1 MSPVLTVI
9 AFFLV
14 LGPLVFFH
22 EFGHFLFAKLA
33 RIRVIEFGFGY
44 PPRAWKFWQSAGHIT
59 IAGIRIAIPR
69 NFKAHLSREEASRLF
84 RKVEATVIP
93 QPDGSHTTQ
102 SIRVVDPPKDRSAG
116 FGFLDN
122 LVRLP
127 SSVMDVMENGRF
139 VEAGFGLQ
147 PDGSRV
153 LQSLKL
159 LDPSTENV
167 ESVHSTHLV
176 RGEVTD
182 YVPGTE
188 YTLNWLPVGGF
199 TRMLGEEDPTASDSF
214 AAAPKRWRFAV
225 LAAGPAMNVA
235 LAFVIFVAMF
245 MSGAPEPKDVAVA
258 IGTVQP
264 GSPADSAGLKPGD
277 IILSASG
284 QPITSTTQVVQIT
297 RANLGQELVFSIQR
311 GQDRLDLRAVPRRA
325 NEYDP
330 TKEGPLGIT
339 IGDQVLTF
347 SLRYYSF
354 FDAVPLGWR
363 ATAGSVAATVLAPV
377 AIMRG
382 LIPASEARPVGPVG
396 IAQIAGAQ
404 AEASL
409 RLGGLFPI
417 LQLAGFLSVAIGL
430 TNLLPLPALDGGRLV
445 FVILEAI
452 RRRRIDPKKET
463 IVHLVGMALL
473 LTLMLVITLQDILN
487 PIAIPRTF

>member
-1 MSPVLTVI
+1 MSPLLTII

-22 EFGHFLFAKLA
+22 ELGHFLFAKLA

-59 IAGIRIAIPR
+59 IAGIPVTLPR
-69 NFKAHLSREEASRLF
+69 NFKARLSKEEARRLF

-93 QPDGSHTTQ
+93 QPDGSRTTQ
-102 SIRVVDPPKDRSAG
+102 SIKMADPSKDKSAG

-122 LVRLP
+122 LVALP

-139 VEAGFGLQ
+139 VEATFALQ

-153 LQSLKL
+153 LHSIKL

-167 ESVHSTHLV
+167 ESVQSTTFA

-188 YTLNWLPVGGF
+188 YTLNWMPVGGF
-199 TRMLGEEDPTASDSF
+199 TRMLGEEDPTAPDSF

-225 LAAGPAMNVA
+225 LAAGPGMNIV
-235 LAFVIFVAMF
+235 LAFFIFVAMF
-245 MSGAPEPKDVAVA
+245 MSGSPEPKDVAVA
-258 IGTVQP
+258 INTVQP

-277 IILSASG
+277 IILAASG
-284 QPITSTTQVVQIT
+284 QPIKSTTQVVQIT
-297 RANLGQELVFSIQR
+297 RANLGKELVFSIQR
-311 GQDRLDLRAVPRRA
+311 GQDKLDLRATPRRA
-325 NEYDP
+325 GEYDA

-339 IGDQVLTF
+339 IGDQALTF
-347 SLRYYSF
+347 SLRYYSLLE
-354 FDAVPLGWR
+354 AVPLGWK
-363 ATAGSVAATVLAPV
+363 ATMGSVAATVLAPV
-377 AIMRG
+377 AILRG
-382 LIPASEARPVGPVG
+382 LIPASEARPVGPLG

-409 RLGGLFPI
+409 RLRGLFPI

-473 LTLMLVITLQDILN
+473 LTLMVVITLQDILN
-487 PIAIPRTF
+487 PISIPRTF

>member
-1 MSPVLTVI
+1 MSPLLTVI

-22 EFGHFLFAKLA
+22 ELGHFLFAKLA

-44 PPRAWKFWQSAGHIT
+44 PPRAWKFWQSAGQIT
-59 IAGIRIAIPR
+59 IAGVRITLPK
-69 NFKAHLSREEASRLF
+69 NFKARLARPDAERLF
-84 RKVEATVIP
+84 KKPEGA
-93 QPDGSHTTQ
+93 
-102 SIRVVDPPKDRSAG
+102 KSAG
-116 FGFLDN
+116 FGFLD
-122 LVRLP
+122 RLP
-127 SSVMDVMENGRF
+127 LPGNVMDVMENGRF
-139 VEAGFGLQ
+139 VEAAFGLQ
-147 PDGSRV
+147 PDGNRV
-153 LQSLKL
+153 LHSIKL

-167 ESVHSTHLV
+167 ESMQSTTFA

-199 TRMLGEEDPTASDSF
+199 TRMLGEEDPTAPDSF
-214 AAAPKRWRFAV
+214 AAASKRWRFAV
-225 LAAGPAMNVA
+225 LAAGPGMNVL

-245 MSGAPEPKDVAVA
+245 MSGAPEPKDTAVG
-258 IGTVQP
+258 ISTVKP

-277 IILSASG
+277 TILSVNG
-284 QPITSTTQVVQIT
+284 QPIQRTTQVVQIT
-297 RANLGQELVFSIQR
+297 HANLGQELSLSIQR
-311 GQDRLDLRAVPRRA
+311 GQDRLDLRATPRRA
-325 NEYDP
+325 DEYDA

-339 IGDQVLTF
+339 IGDQVLSF
-347 SLRYYSF
+347 NLRYYSPLE
-354 FDAVPLGWR
+354 AVPLGLQ
-363 ATAGSVAATVLAPV
+363 ATVGSVAATVLAPV
-377 AIMRG
+377 AILRG

-409 RLGGLFPI
+409 RLRGLFPI

-445 FVILEAI
+445 FVIIEAI

-487 PIAIPRTF
+487 PIAIPKTF

>member
-33 RIRVIEFGFGY
+33 HIRVIEFGFGY
-44 PPRAWKFWQSAGHIT
+44 PPRAWKFWQSAGRIQ
-59 IAGIRIAIPR
+59 IAGAAFTIPM
-69 NFKAHLSREEASRLF
+69 NFRARLARPDAERLF
-84 RKVEATVIP
+84 QKPEG
-93 QPDGSHTTQ
+93 D
-102 SIRVVDPPKDRSAG
+102 KSAG
-116 FGFLDN
+116 FGFLD
-122 LVRLP
+122 RMPLP
-127 SSVMDVMENGRF
+127 NDVMAVMENGRF

-245 MSGAPEPKDVAVA
+245 MSGAPEPKDVAIA
-258 IGTVQP
+258 IDTVKP
-264 GSPADSAGLKPGD
+264 GSPSDSAGLKPGD
-277 IILSASG
+277 IILSAGG
-284 QPITSTTQVVQIT
+284 QPITSTTQVVQIAH
-297 RANLGQELVFSIQR
+297 ANLGQELVFSIQR

-339 IGDQVLTF
+339 IGNQVLTF
-347 SLRYYSF
+347 NLRYYSF

-363 ATAGSVAATVLAPV
+363 ATAGSVAATILAPV

>member
-1 MSPVLTVI
+1 MSPLLTVI

-22 EFGHFLFAKLA
+22 ELGHFLFAKLA

-44 PPRAWKFWQSAGHIT
+44 PPRAWKFWQSAGQIT
-59 IAGIRIAIPR
+59 IAGVRITIPK
-69 NFKAHLSREEASRLF
+69 NFKARLARADAERLF
-84 RKVEATVIP
+84 KKQAGD
-93 QPDGSHTTQ
+93 Q
-102 SIRVVDPPKDRSAG
+102 SAG
-116 FGFLDN
+116 FGFLDR
-122 LVRLP
+122 RLP
-127 SSVMDVMENGRF
+127 MPGDVMDVMENGRF
-139 VEAGFGLQ
+139 VEAAFGLQ

-153 LQSLKL
+153 LHSIKL

-167 ESVHSTHLV
+167 ESVPSTTFA

-225 LAAGPAMNVA
+225 LAAGPAMNIV
-235 LAFVIFVAMF
+235 LAFFIFVIMF

-258 IGTVQP
+258 INTVNP

-277 IILSASG
+277 IILSVNG
-284 QPITSTTQVVQIT
+284 QLITGTTQVIQIT
-297 RANLGQELVFSIQR
+297 RANLGRELALSIQR
-311 GQDRLDLRAVPRRA
+311 GQDRLDLRATPRRA
-325 NEYDP
+325 DEYDA
-330 TKEGPLGIT
+330 TKEGPLGIS
-339 IGDQVLTF
+339 IGVQVLSF
-347 SLRYYSF
+347 NLRYYSPLE
-354 FDAVPLGWR
+354 AVPLGLN
-363 ATAGSVAATVLAPV
+363 ATVGSVAATVLAPV
-377 AIMRG
+377 AILRG
-382 LIPASEARPVGPVG
+382 LIPAGEARPVGPVG

-409 RLGGLFPI
+409 RLRGLFPI

-445 FVILEAI
+445 FVIIEAI

-487 PIAIPRTF
+487 PIVIPKTF